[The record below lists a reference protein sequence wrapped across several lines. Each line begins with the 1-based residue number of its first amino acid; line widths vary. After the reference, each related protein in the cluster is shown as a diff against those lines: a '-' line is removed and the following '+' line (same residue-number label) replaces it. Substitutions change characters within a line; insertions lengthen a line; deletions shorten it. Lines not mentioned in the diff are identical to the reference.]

1 MSNLQDCKE
10 MKART
15 WQRAE
20 AAMLEIIGKIQQSI
34 TSEEERKSVIDY
46 VQRLLEGYFACK
58 VFVFG
63 SVPLKTYLPDGDID
77 LTVFGGTISQEEHF
91 ADNVVRILK
100 SQHRDEGSTPE
111 FPVEDVQYIDAEV
124 KLVKCLVNKVVVD
137 ISFNQVGGL
146 STVCFLEKVDRLIGR
161 DNLFKKSII
170 LVKAWCYYE
179 SRILGSHYGLLS
191 TYALETMVLQK
202 FLDYYSKF
210 NWEKYG
216 VSLFGPVCVSS
227 LPELVDDSA
236 EEPLLSQQFLHE
248 CVEALSV
255 PSTALSATPLAFTPK
270 HLNIVDPLKESNNL
284 GRSISKGNSVRI
296 RSAFSLGALKL
307 EKVLSQ
313 PTESIFHELGAFFG
327 RTLDRLGEMEENS
340 KPGNQSPHSHNEA
353 KNFSIGTTDLR
364 GDYESLLNNLQFG
377 QCCYRYVIAPPV
389 SAQSQIRSANVL
401 VPGDAFCLIGSLIT
415 SKPRGTG
422 AFIPSN
428 DHSQAWEARIRQN
441 EEKEKGSETSQ
452 GNYIGRGPESCSKHH
467 RSTCPAPRMRDKWVP
482 AKTYN
487 LEDEDEFPSLSTLK

>member
-1 MSNLQDCKE
+1 
-10 MKART
+10 
-15 WQRAE
+15 
-20 AAMLEIIGKIQQSI
+20 MLEIIGKIQQSI

-401 VPGDAFCLIGSLIT
+401 
-415 SKPRGTG
+415 
-422 AFIPSN
+422 